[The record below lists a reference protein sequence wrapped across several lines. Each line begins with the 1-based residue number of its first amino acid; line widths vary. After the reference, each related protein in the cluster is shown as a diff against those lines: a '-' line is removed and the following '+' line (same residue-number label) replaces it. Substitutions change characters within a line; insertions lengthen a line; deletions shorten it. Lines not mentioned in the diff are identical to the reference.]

1 MFQFS
6 RRFSL
11 RNHVITASIAS
22 IILHLVINREL
33 SEMSINECYTASNC
47 NSCSIERQAKLK
59 KMRNFFN

>member
-33 SEMSINECYTASNC
+33 S
-47 NSCSIERQAKLK
+47 
-59 KMRNFFN
+59 